1 MNRKERTVSKS
12 HHAAGVPTPANDNK
26 ESVKRWLERTMREAP
41 ADPPLLDWGG
51 GDRHLTIPG
60 LGKFF
65 SLKEMIDFSRSR
77 TRAAPTVIPIWWGR
91 L

>member
-12 HHAAGVPTPANDNK
+12 YYGAGMPTPANDNE
-26 ESVKRWLERTMREAP
+26 ESVEKWIERTMREPP
-41 ADPPLLDWGG
+41 ADPPLLDLGG

-65 SLKEMIDFSRSR
+65 SWKEMIDFSRSR
-77 TRAAPTVIPIWWGR
+77 TRATPTVIPIWWR
-91 L
+91 KL